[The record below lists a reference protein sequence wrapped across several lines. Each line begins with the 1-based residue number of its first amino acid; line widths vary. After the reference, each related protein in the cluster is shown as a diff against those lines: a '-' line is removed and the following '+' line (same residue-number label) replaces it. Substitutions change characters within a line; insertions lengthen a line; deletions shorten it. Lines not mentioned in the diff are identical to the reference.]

1 MFGSVKCQISSG
13 KIANYPKNTPF
24 WPRFSTFWQ
33 RFLGGLKKM
42 KKNFEEWVCRF
53 WYEIYFTPS
62 PLLARFLHTAK
73 PCNKLCATLLH
84 MRNVRIVNVEGV
96 KKRAQSGSGKA
107 PAKFNRSAD
116 HRAKFD
122 FLSQSTLK
130 NKVLCNA
137 K

>member
-1 MFGSVKCQISSG
+1 
-13 KIANYPKNTPF
+13 
-24 WPRFSTFWQ
+24 
-33 RFLGGLKKM
+33 M
-42 KKNFEEWVCRF
+42 KKNFAKWVLLIS
-53 WYEIYFTPS
+53 YENFCIPS
-62 PLLARFLHTAK
+62 PTLARLSHTAK
-73 PCNKLCATLLH
+73 PCNKKYAKLLYLQYL
-84 MRNVRIVNVEGV
+84 RIANVERV

>member
-1 MFGSVKCQISSG
+1 
-13 KIANYPKNTPF
+13 
-24 WPRFSTFWQ
+24 
-33 RFLGGLKKM
+33 M
-42 KKNFEEWVCRF
+42 KKNFAKWVCRI
-53 WYEIYFTPS
+53 WYEIYFIPS
-62 PLLARFLHTAK
+62 HPLARLLHTAK
-73 PCNKLCATLLH
+73 PYNKHCANVLHTL
-84 MRNVRIVNVEGV
+84 NVRIVNVERV

>member
-13 KIANYPKNTPF
+13 KIANYPQNTPF

-42 KKNFEEWVCRF
+42 KKNFEEWVCRI
-53 WYEIYFTPS
+53 WYENFFTPGT
-62 PLLARFLHTAK
+62 LLARFSHTAK
-73 PCNKLCATLLH
+73 PYNKKYAKLLYLQYL
-84 MRNVRIVNVEGV
+84 RIVNVERV

-130 NKVLCNA
+130 NKVLYNA

>member
-1 MFGSVKCQISSG
+1 
-13 KIANYPKNTPF
+13 
-24 WPRFSTFWQ
+24 
-33 RFLGGLKKM
+33 M

-53 WYEIYFTPS
+53 WYKNFCTPS
-62 PLLARFLHTAK
+62 PTLARFLHTAK
-73 PCNKLCATLLH
+73 PYNKHCAKELHTL
-84 MRNVRIVNVEGV
+84 NVRIVNVERV

-130 NKVLCNA
+130 NKVLYNA

>member
-1 MFGSVKCQISSG
+1 
-13 KIANYPKNTPF
+13 
-24 WPRFSTFWQ
+24 
-33 RFLGGLKKM
+33 M

-53 WYEIYFTPS
+53 WYEICFTPS
-62 PLLARFLHTAK
+62 PLLARPLHTGKARS
-73 PCNKLCATLLH
+73 KLCATLLH
-84 MRNVRIVNVEGV
+84 MRNVPFANVEHLKIRV
-96 KKRAQSGSGKA
+96 QSGSGKA